1 MFTERRPEQ
10 ENIEVQAVV
19 VLVYMLQLLTVLA
32 VVLRLR
38 VVVSASVRTVEV
50 LPLLAALSPQ
60 LGRRKS

>member
-1 MFTERRPEQ
+1 MFTERHPEQ

-32 VVLRLR
+32 VVLCLR
-38 VVVSASVRTVEV
+38 VGVSASVRTVDV

>member
-1 MFTERRPEQ
+1 MFTERHPEQ

-38 VVVSASVRTVEV
+38 VGVSASVRTVDV